1 MNVFISTYIVVFYL
15 NERYGGANLKKRLGL
30 VLMLAAFAVL
40 LAGCTEFNEPIY
52 ETSEGFWNKYI
63 VWPLVSLITL
73 FKDLLGTYGWGI
85 VAVTIIIRLILL
97 PLMIK
102 QTKSSKEMQEI
113 QPELNAL
120 KEKYKSKDA
129 VTQEKYREEMQK
141 LMTERKVNPA
151 AGCLPVFIQMPI
163 LIGFYHAISRM
174 NNTPEIELG
183 TFMGFELGE
192 ISIILAIIAGLM
204 QFVVLRTG
212 PAMGN
217 PQMRIMM
224 YIMPIFIII
233 LGSTL
238 LPAALAL
245 YWVIGNIISII
256 QNFFIYKP
264 FKKEEE
270 PESKPAKIGGK
281 RK

>member
-1 MNVFISTYIVVFYL
+1 M
-15 NERYGGANLKKRLGL
+15 KKRLGL
-30 VLMLAAFAVL
+30 IMMLSVVGFL

-52 ETSEGFWNKYI
+52 EDSEGFWNKFI

-73 FKDLLGTYGWGI
+73 FKELLGTYGYGI

-97 PLMIK
+97 PLMVK
-102 QTKSSKEMQEI
+102 QAKSSKEMQAL
-113 QPELNAL
+113 QPELKAL

-129 VTQEKYREEMQK
+129 VTQEKYRTEMQQ

-151 AGCLPVFIQMPI
+151 AGCLPIVIQMPI

-183 TFMGFELGE
+183 SILGFQLAE
-192 ISIILAIIAGLM
+192 ISITLAVIAGIM
-204 QFVVLRTG
+204 QFLVLKTG
-212 PAMGN
+212 PAVDN
-217 PQMRIMM
+217 PQMKPML
-224 YIMPIFIII
+224 YIMPVFIII
-233 LGSTL
+233 LGSTI

-264 FKKEEE
+264 FSKEEE
-270 PESKPAKIGGK
+270 KTKK
-281 RK
+281 

>member
-1 MNVFISTYIVVFYL
+1 M
-15 NERYGGANLKKRLGL
+15 KKRLGL
-30 VLMLAAFAVL
+30 VLLLSVVGLL
-40 LAGCTEFNEPIY
+40 LAGCTEINQPIT
-52 ETSEGFWNKYI
+52 EDSEGFWNKFI

-73 FKDLLGTYGWGI
+73 FKELLGTYGYGI
-85 VAVTIIIRLILL
+85 VAVTVIIRLILL
-97 PLMIK
+97 PLMVK
-102 QTKSSKEMQEI
+102 QAKSSKEMQEI

-129 VTQEKYREEMQK
+129 VTQEKYRTEMQK
-141 LMTERKVNPA
+141 LMTERKINPA
-151 AGCLPVFIQMPI
+151 AGCLPILIQMPI

-174 NNTPEIELG
+174 NQTTGIELG
-183 TFMGFELGE
+183 TFIGIELAE
-192 ISIILAIIAGLM
+192 RSILFAVIAGLM

-217 PQMRIMM
+217 PQMKVMM
-224 YIMPIFIII
+224 YIMPVFIIVI
-233 LGSTL
+233 GTI
-238 LPAALAL
+238 LPAALSL

-264 FKKEEE
+264 FKKDEE
-270 PESKPAKIGGK
+270 PATVGGK

>member
-1 MNVFISTYIVVFYL
+1 MLST
-15 NERYGGANLKKRLGL
+15 
-30 VLMLAAFAVL
+30 LALL

-52 ETSEGFWNKYI
+52 EDTEGFWNKYI

-73 FKDLLGTYGWGI
+73 FKELLGTYGYGI

-113 QPELNAL
+113 QPELTAL

-129 VTQEKYREEMQK
+129 VTQEKYRTEMQK
-141 LMTERKVNPA
+141 LMTERKINPA
-151 AGCLPVFIQMPI
+151 AGCLPVLIQMPI

-174 NNTPEIELG
+174 NSTPEIEIG
-183 TFMGFELGE
+183 TFLWFQLADR
-192 ISIILAIIAGLM
+192 SITLAVIAGLM

-217 PQMRIMM
+217 PQMRMMM
-224 YIMPIFIII
+224 YIMPVFIIVI
-233 LGSTL
+233 GTI
-238 LPAALAL
+238 LPAALSL

-264 FKKEEE
+264 FKKDAEEE
-270 PESKPAKIGGK
+270 PVSKPAKVGGK

>member
-1 MNVFISTYIVVFYL
+1 M
-15 NERYGGANLKKRLGL
+15 KKRLGL
-30 VLMLAAFAVL
+30 ILMLSVVGLL

-52 ETSEGFWNKYI
+52 EDSEGFWNKYI

-73 FKDLLGTYGWGI
+73 FKELLGTYGYGI
-85 VAVTIIIRLILL
+85 VAVTVIIRLVLL

-113 QPELNAL
+113 QPELTAL

-129 VTQEKYREEMQK
+129 VTQEKYRTEMQQ
-141 LMTERKVNPA
+141 LMSERKINPL
-151 AGCLPVFIQMPI
+151 AGCLPIFVQMPI

-174 NNTPEIELG
+174 NSTPEIEIG
-183 TFMGFELGE
+183 TFMWFELAE
-192 ISIILAIIAGLM
+192 RSITLAIIAGAM

-217 PQMRIMM
+217 PQMKMMM
-224 YIMPIFIII
+224 YIMPVFIIVI
-233 LGSTL
+233 GTI
-238 LPAALAL
+238 LPAALSL
-245 YWVIGNIISII
+245 YWVIGNIISFI
-256 QNFFIYKP
+256 QNLVIYKP
-264 FKKEEE
+264 FSKKEE
-270 PESKPAKIGGK
+270 PAEVGGK